1 MKRFVVT
8 LLCLFVVGCNQAE
21 LDTLKEENKKL
32 KNEAQSLKKSIESQE
47 LKVQRAE
54 ILDQRLGFLVNQ
66 MKNVKARIVT
76 SEGDIEVKFHP
87 ENAPIHCFNFITR
100 AESGFYNGTKF
111 HRVIPGFM
119 IQGGDPNSK
128 DNNPADDGGGG
139 PVVNI
144 PHEFNNTSHKPGIL
158 SMARV
163 GDKSYGAGSQFFIIH
178 GESTF
183 LDREYTV
190 FGEVTKG
197 QEVVDKIATAAIN
210 PSIKDRPAKDMVI
223 KRIDVLK

>member
-8 LLCLFVVGCNQAE
+8 LLCLFVVGCNQGE
-21 LDTLKEENKKL
+21 LEEEIKKL
-32 KNEAQSLKKSIESQE
+32 KNETQSLKKSIESQE
-47 LKVQRAE
+47 LKLQRAE

-76 SEGDIEVKFHP
+76 TMGDIEVKFHP

-139 PVVNI
+139 PVVHI

-163 GDKSYGAGSQFFIIH
+163 PDKSAGAGSQFFIIH

-183 LDREYTV
+183 LDRDYTV

-197 QEVVDKIATAAIN
+197 QEVVDKIATTAIN
-210 PSIKDRPAKDMVI
+210 PRIKDRPAKDMVI
-223 KRIDVLK
+223 QRIDVFR

>member
-8 LLCLFVVGCNQAE
+8 LLCVFVVGCNQGE

-32 KNEAQSLKKSIESQE
+32 ENETQSLKKSIESQA
-47 LKVQRAE
+47 LKLQRAE
-54 ILDQRLGFLVNQ
+54 VLDQRLGFLVDQ

-76 SEGDIEVKFHP
+76 TMGDIEVKFHP
-87 ENAPIHCFNFITR
+87 ENAPIHCLNFITH
-100 AESGFYNGTKF
+100 AEGGFYNGTKF

-128 DNNPADDGGGG
+128 DNNPGDDGGGG
-139 PVVNI
+139 PLVNI
-144 PHEFNNTSHKPGIL
+144 PHEFNNTTHKPGIL

-163 GDKSYGAGSQFFIIH
+163 GDKNFGAGSQFFIIH
-178 GESTF
+178 GQSTF

-197 QEVVDKIATAAIN
+197 QEVVDKIATTAIN

-223 KRIDVLK
+223 KRIDVFR